1 MTKEER
7 NKMAMFLTVL
17 IWLKGKLQDLNYLPN
32 FKATFASFMGITD
45 EITKLDSHKIV
56 DSKGLAKDKDRA
68 KNVLVTVALQTVAM
82 LKAYAT
88 FASNKVLL
96 NSIDYTK
103 SQLAYVSDQVLQ
115 SRAAYIIQSAKDSGN
130 KAEKYGLNADHL
142 AKLETVVDAFS
153 DRVTNPRQAVISKKD
168 IGDQLEAKI
177 DEADNLLK
185 EKLDVLL
192 DLAGITKPELL
203 NQYTAARVIV
213 DR

>member
-7 NKMAMFLTVL
+7 NKMAMFLTV
-17 IWLKGKLQDLNYLPN
+17 IVWLKGKLQDLNYLPN
-32 FKATFASFMGITD
+32 FKSTFESFMGITD
-45 EITKLDSHKIV
+45 EIKELDSHKV
-56 DSKGLAKDKDRA
+56 AGTKGLKKDKDRA
-68 KNVLVTVALQTVAM
+68 ENDLITVALQTVAM

-88 FASNKVLL
+88 FAGNKLLL

-115 SRAAYIIQSAKDSGN
+115 SRAAHITQAAKDCGN
-130 KAEKYGLNADHL
+130 KAEKYGLNADHMS
-142 AKLETVVDAFS
+142 KLETVADAFS
-153 DRVTNPRQAVISKKD
+153 DRVSNPRQAVISKKD

-185 EKLDVLL
+185 EKMDVLM

>member
-1 MTKEER
+1 
-7 NKMAMFLTVL
+7 MAMFLTVV

-32 FKATFASFMGITD
+32 FKSTFASFMGITD
-45 EITKLDSHKIV
+45 EINKLDSHKIV

-88 FASNKVLL
+88 FTSNRLLL
-96 NSIDYTK
+96 NSIDNTK

-115 SRAAYIIQSAKDSGN
+115 SRAAHIIQAAKDCGN
-130 KAEKYGLNADHL
+130 KAERYGLNAEHL
-142 AKLETVVDAFS
+142 AKLETVEGAFS
-153 DRVTNPRQAVISKKD
+153 DRMTNPRQAVISKKD